1 MRPLFY
7 FTITLFNF
15 ISLLIIR
22 RTLLTPFISYFGHQ
36 KIPKDMTTNQIIIE
50 NKIYELRGIP
60 IMLDNDLAN
69 LFQVETKALNK
80 SVKRNIER
88 FPNHYMFQLTI
99 EEWNSLRFQ
108 IGTSSET
115 YGGRRFIPY
124 AFSEQGVAMLSAIL
138 RSEIAIKVSLQIMDA
153 FVSMRKLVRNNI
165 LLEHRLSQ
173 VELKYLE
180 TEQKFNQIFN
190 ALESKDYIPQ
200 KGIFFE
206 GQIFDAY
213 MFISNIIRS
222 AKNSIILFDN
232 YIDDSILTQLDK
244 RDKTVS
250 AVIYTQQVDKKL
262 QLDILKHNSQYPPI
276 EIKVIKTIHDRF
288 LMIDEIEVYH
298 IGASLKD
305 AGKKWFAFSKLT
317 DFAPEILNRLR
328 QF

>member
-1 MRPLFY
+1 MD
-7 FTITLFNF
+7 IN
-15 ISLLIIR
+15 
-22 RTLLTPFISYFGHQ
+22 
-36 KIPKDMTTNQIIIE
+36 TNQNIIE

-60 IMLDNDLAN
+60 IMLDNDLAI
-69 LFQVETKALNK
+69 LFQVETKILNK
-80 SVKRNIER
+80 SVKRNMER

-99 EEWNSLRFQ
+99 EEWNNLRFQ

-153 FVSMRKLVRNNI
+153 FVSMRKLLRNNI
-165 LLEHRLSQ
+165 LLEYRLSQ
-173 VELKYLE
+173 IEFKHQE
-180 TEQKFNQIFN
+180 TEQKFNQIFK
-190 ALESKDYIPQ
+190 ALESKDSLPQ
-200 KGIFFE
+200 QGIFFE

-222 AKNSIILFDN
+222 AQNSIILIDN
-232 YIDDSILTQLDK
+232 YVDDSVLTQLDK

-305 AGKKWFAFSKLT
+305 AGKKWFAFSKLN

-328 QF
+328 RF

>member
-1 MRPLFY
+1 MNM
-7 FTITLFNF
+7 TI
-15 ISLLIIR
+15 
-22 RTLLTPFISYFGHQ
+22 
-36 KIPKDMTTNQIIIE
+36 NQIIIE

-60 IMLDNDLAN
+60 IMLDNDLAI
-69 LFQVETKALNK
+69 LFQVETKILNK

-99 EEWNSLRFQ
+99 EEWNNLRFQ

-153 FVSMRKLVRNNI
+153 FVSMRKLLRNNI
-165 LLEHRLSQ
+165 LLEYRLSQ
-173 VELKYLE
+173 IEFKHQE
-180 TEQKFNQIFN
+180 TEQKFNQIFK
-190 ALESKDYIPQ
+190 ALESKDSIPQ
-200 KGIFFE
+200 QGIFFE

-213 MFISNIIRS
+213 IFISNIIRS
-222 AKNSIILFDN
+222 AQNSIILIDN
-232 YIDDSILTQLDK
+232 YVDDSVLTQLDK

-262 QLDILKHNSQYPPI
+262 QLDILKHNSQYPQI

-305 AGKKWFAFSKLT
+305 AGKKWFAFSKLN

-328 QF
+328 RF

>member
-1 MRPLFY
+1 MD
-7 FTITLFNF
+7 IN
-15 ISLLIIR
+15 
-22 RTLLTPFISYFGHQ
+22 
-36 KIPKDMTTNQIIIE
+36 TNQNIIE

-60 IMLDNDLAN
+60 IMLDNDLAI
-69 LFQVETKALNK
+69 LFQVETKILNK
-80 SVKRNIER
+80 SVKRNMER

-99 EEWNSLRFQ
+99 EEWNNLRFQ

-153 FVSMRKLVRNNI
+153 FVSMRKLLRNNI
-165 LLEHRLSQ
+165 LLEYRLSQ
-173 VELKYLE
+173 IEFKHQE
-180 TEQKFNQIFN
+180 TEQKFNQIFK
-190 ALESKDYIPQ
+190 ALESKDSLPQ
-200 KGIFFE
+200 QGIFFE

-222 AKNSIILFDN
+222 AQNSIILIDN
-232 YIDDSILTQLDK
+232 YVDDSVLTQLDK
-244 RDKTVS
+244 RDKMVS
-250 AVIYTQQVDKKL
+250 AVIYTHQVDKKL

-305 AGKKWFAFSKLT
+305 AGKKWFAFSKLN
-317 DFAPEILNRLR
+317 DFAPEILNQLR
-328 QF
+328 RF

>member
-1 MRPLFY
+1 MD
-7 FTITLFNF
+7 IN
-15 ISLLIIR
+15 
-22 RTLLTPFISYFGHQ
+22 
-36 KIPKDMTTNQIIIE
+36 TNQNIIE

-60 IMLDNDLAN
+60 IMLDNDLAI
-69 LFQVETKALNK
+69 LFQVETKILNK

-99 EEWNSLRFQ
+99 EEWNNLRFQ

-138 RSEIAIKVSLQIMDA
+138 RSDIAIKVSLQIMDA
-153 FVSMRKLVRNNI
+153 FVSMRKLLQSNI
-165 LLEHRLSQ
+165 LLEYRLSQ
-173 VELKYLE
+173 VEFKHLE
-180 TEQKFNQIFN
+180 TEQKFNQIFK
-190 ALESKDYIPQ
+190 ALESKDSLPQ
-200 KGIFFE
+200 QGIFFE

-222 AKNSIILFDN
+222 AQNSIVLFDN
-232 YIDDSILTQLDK
+232 YIDDSVLTQLDK

-262 QLDILKHNSQYPPI
+262 QLDIQKHNSQYAPI

-288 LMIDEIEVYH
+288 LMIDEIDVYH

-305 AGKKWFAFSKLT
+305 AGKKWFAFSKLN
-317 DFAPEILNRLR
+317 DFAPQILNRLR
-328 QF
+328 RF

>member
-1 MRPLFY
+1 MD
-7 FTITLFNF
+7 IN
-15 ISLLIIR
+15 
-22 RTLLTPFISYFGHQ
+22 
-36 KIPKDMTTNQIIIE
+36 TNQNIIE

-60 IMLDNDLAN
+60 IMLDNDLAI
-69 LFQVETKALNK
+69 LFQVETKILNK
-80 SVKRNIER
+80 SVKRNMER

-99 EEWNSLRFQ
+99 EEWNNLRFQ

-153 FVSMRKLVRNNI
+153 FVSMRKLLRSNI
-165 LLEHRLSQ
+165 LLEYCLSQ
-173 VELKYLE
+173 VEYKHLE
-180 TEQKFNQIFN
+180 TEQKFNQIFK
-190 ALESKDYIPQ
+190 ALESKDSLPQ
-200 KGIFFE
+200 QGIFFE

-222 AKNSIILFDN
+222 AQNSIILFDN
-232 YIDDSILTQLDK
+232 YVDDSVLTQLDK
-244 RDKTVS
+244 RDKMVS
-250 AVIYTQQVDKKL
+250 AVIYTHQVDKKL

-305 AGKKWFAFSKLT
+305 AGKKWFAFSKLN
-317 DFAPEILNRLR
+317 DFAPEILNQLR
-328 QF
+328 RF

>member
-1 MRPLFY
+1 M
-7 FTITLFNF
+7 
-15 ISLLIIR
+15 
-22 RTLLTPFISYFGHQ
+22 
-36 KIPKDMTTNQIIIE
+36 DMTINQIIIE

-60 IMLDNDLAN
+60 IMLDNDLAI
-69 LFQVETKALNK
+69 LFQVETKILNK

-88 FPNHYMFQLTI
+88 FPEHYMFQLTI
-99 EEWNSLRFQ
+99 EEWNNLRFQ

-173 VELKYLE
+173 IEFKHQE
-180 TEQKFNQIFN
+180 TEQKFNQIFK
-190 ALESKDYIPQ
+190 ALESKDSLPQ
-200 KGIFFE
+200 QGIFFE

-222 AKNSIILFDN
+222 AQNSIILIDN
-232 YIDDSILTQLDK
+232 YIDDSVLTQLDK

-305 AGKKWFAFSKLT
+305 AGKKWFAFSKLN

-328 QF
+328 RF

>member
-1 MRPLFY
+1 MD
-7 FTITLFNF
+7 N
-15 ISLLIIR
+15 
-22 RTLLTPFISYFGHQ
+22 
-36 KIPKDMTTNQIIIE
+36 TTNQISIE
-50 NKIYELRGIP
+50 NKIYELRGIA
-60 IMLDNDLAN
+60 IMLDQDLAV
-69 LFQVETKALNK
+69 LFQVETKILNK
-80 SVKRNIER
+80 SAKRNIER
-88 FPNHYMFQLTI
+88 FPTHFMFQLTN
-99 EEWNSLRFQ
+99 EEWNNLRFQ

-190 ALESKDYIPQ
+190 ALESKDHIPQ

>member
-1 MRPLFY
+1 MD
-7 FTITLFNF
+7 IN
-15 ISLLIIR
+15 
-22 RTLLTPFISYFGHQ
+22 
-36 KIPKDMTTNQIIIE
+36 TNQNIIE

-60 IMLDNDLAN
+60 IMLDNDLAI
-69 LFQVETKALNK
+69 LFQVETKILNK
-80 SVKRNIER
+80 SVKRNMER

-99 EEWNSLRFQ
+99 EEWNNLRFQ

-153 FVSMRKLVRNNI
+153 FVSMRKLLRSNI
-165 LLEHRLSQ
+165 LLEYRLSQ
-173 VELKYLE
+173 VEFKHLE
-180 TEQKFNQIFN
+180 TEQKFNQIFK
-190 ALESKDYIPQ
+190 ALESKDSLPQ
-200 KGIFFE
+200 QGIFFE
-206 GQIFDAY
+206 GQIFEAY

-222 AKNSIILFDN
+222 AQNSIILFDN
-232 YIDDSILTQLDK
+232 YVDDSVLTQLDK
-244 RDKTVS
+244 RDKMVS
-250 AVIYTQQVDKKL
+250 AVIYTHQVDKKL

-305 AGKKWFAFSKLT
+305 AGKKWFAFSKLN
-317 DFAPEILNRLR
+317 DFAPEILNQLR
-328 QF
+328 RF

>member
-1 MRPLFY
+1 
-7 FTITLFNF
+7 
-15 ISLLIIR
+15 
-22 RTLLTPFISYFGHQ
+22 
-36 KIPKDMTTNQIIIE
+36 
-50 NKIYELRGIP
+50 
-60 IMLDNDLAN
+60 
-69 LFQVETKALNK
+69 
-80 SVKRNIER
+80 
-88 FPNHYMFQLTI
+88 MFQLTI
-99 EEWNSLRFQ
+99 EEWNNLRFQ

-153 FVSMRKLVRNNI
+153 FVSMRKLLRNNI

-173 VELKYLE
+173 IEFKHQE
-180 TEQKFNQIFN
+180 TEQKFNQIFK
-190 ALESKDYIPQ
+190 ALESKDSLPQ
-200 KGIFFE
+200 QGIFFE

-222 AKNSIILFDN
+222 AQNSIILIDN
-232 YIDDSILTQLDK
+232 YVDDSVLTQLDK

-305 AGKKWFAFSKLT
+305 AGKKWFAFSKLN

-328 QF
+328 LF

>member
-1 MRPLFY
+1 MD
-7 FTITLFNF
+7 IN
-15 ISLLIIR
+15 
-22 RTLLTPFISYFGHQ
+22 
-36 KIPKDMTTNQIIIE
+36 TNQNIIE

-60 IMLDNDLAN
+60 IMLDNDLAI
-69 LFQVETKALNK
+69 LFQVETKILNK
-80 SVKRNIER
+80 SVKRNMER

-99 EEWNSLRFQ
+99 EEWNNLRFQ

-153 FVSMRKLVRNNI
+153 FVSMRKLLRSNI
-165 LLEHRLSQ
+165 LLEYRLSQ
-173 VELKYLE
+173 IEFKHQE
-180 TEQKFNQIFN
+180 TEQKFNQIFK
-190 ALESKDYIPQ
+190 ALESKDSLPQ
-200 KGIFFE
+200 QGIFFE

-222 AKNSIILFDN
+222 AQNSIILIDN
-232 YIDDSILTQLDK
+232 YVDDSVLTQLDK

-305 AGKKWFAFSKLT
+305 AGKKWFAFSKLN
-317 DFAPEILNRLR
+317 DFAPEILNQLR
-328 QF
+328 RF

>member
-1 MRPLFY
+1 MD
-7 FTITLFNF
+7 IN
-15 ISLLIIR
+15 
-22 RTLLTPFISYFGHQ
+22 
-36 KIPKDMTTNQIIIE
+36 TNQNIIE

-60 IMLDNDLAN
+60 IMLDNDLAI
-69 LFQVETKALNK
+69 LFQVETKILNK
-80 SVKRNIER
+80 SVKRNMER

-99 EEWNSLRFQ
+99 EEWNNLRFQ

-153 FVSMRKLVRNNI
+153 FVSMRKLLRSNI
-165 LLEHRLSQ
+165 LLEYRLSQ
-173 VELKYLE
+173 VEFKHLE
-180 TEQKFNQIFN
+180 TEQKFNQIFK
-190 ALESKDYIPQ
+190 ALESKDSLPQ
-200 KGIFFE
+200 QGIFFE

-222 AKNSIILFDN
+222 AQNSIILFDN
-232 YIDDSILTQLDK
+232 YVDDSVLTQLDK
-244 RDKTVS
+244 RDKMVS
-250 AVIYTQQVDKKL
+250 AVIYTHQVDKKL

-305 AGKKWFAFSKLT
+305 AGKKWFAFSKLN
-317 DFAPEILNRLR
+317 DFAPEILNQLR
-328 QF
+328 RF

>member
-1 MRPLFY
+1 MDI
-7 FTITLFNF
+7 TI
-15 ISLLIIR
+15 
-22 RTLLTPFISYFGHQ
+22 
-36 KIPKDMTTNQIIIE
+36 NQIIIE
-50 NKIYELRGIP
+50 NKIFELRGTP
-60 IMLDNDLAN
+60 IMLDNDLAI
-69 LFQVETKALNK
+69 LFQVETKILNK

-88 FPNHYMFQLTI
+88 FPDHYMFQLTI
-99 EEWNSLRFQ
+99 EEWNNLRFQ

-173 VELKYLE
+173 IEFKHQE
-180 TEQKFNQIFN
+180 TEQKFNQIFK
-190 ALESKDYIPQ
+190 ALESKDSLPQ
-200 KGIFFE
+200 QGIFFE

-222 AKNSIILFDN
+222 AQNSIILIDN
-232 YIDDSILTQLDK
+232 YIDDSVLTQLDK

-305 AGKKWFAFSKLT
+305 AGKKWFAFSKLN

-328 QF
+328 RF

>member
-1 MRPLFY
+1 M
-7 FTITLFNF
+7 TI
-15 ISLLIIR
+15 
-22 RTLLTPFISYFGHQ
+22 
-36 KIPKDMTTNQIIIE
+36 NQIIIE

-60 IMLDNDLAN
+60 IMLDNDLAI
-69 LFQVETKALNK
+69 LFQVETKILNK

-88 FPNHYMFQLTI
+88 FPEHYMFQLTI
-99 EEWNSLRFQ
+99 EEWNNLRFQ

-138 RSEIAIKVSLQIMDA
+138 RSEIAIKVSLQIIDA

-165 LLEHRLSQ
+165 LLENRLSQ

-305 AGKKWFAFSKLT
+305 AGKKWFAFSKLN

-328 QF
+328 RF

>member
-1 MRPLFY
+1 M
-7 FTITLFNF
+7 TI
-15 ISLLIIR
+15 
-22 RTLLTPFISYFGHQ
+22 
-36 KIPKDMTTNQIIIE
+36 NQIIIE

-60 IMLDNDLAN
+60 IMLDNDLAI
-69 LFQVETKALNK
+69 LFQVETKILNK

-99 EEWNSLRFQ
+99 EEWNNLRFQ

-153 FVSMRKLVRNNI
+153 FVSMRKLLRNNI
-165 LLEHRLSQ
+165 LLEYRLSQ
-173 VELKYLE
+173 IEFKHQE
-180 TEQKFNQIFN
+180 TEQKFNQIFK
-190 ALESKDYIPQ
+190 ALESKDSIPQ
-200 KGIFFE
+200 QGIFFE

-222 AKNSIILFDN
+222 AQNSIILIDN
-232 YIDDSILTQLDK
+232 YVDDSVLTQLDK

-305 AGKKWFAFSKLT
+305 AGKKWFAFSKLN

-328 QF
+328 RF